1 MNRRYAIFF
10 VLLGIVV
17 LNSCIGVSA
26 DITVRADGS
35 GKIALEY
42 RVSRMAE
49 ALGRL
54 DGNERWQTIPA
65 GRADFERSLARLPGM
80 RLVSFST
87 KNETNS
93 GGDIINNAELE
104 FKNIDALLAF
114 LDPSGKRSAFSREN
128 GTNKLSLTLLDPA
141 SSTAPGAP
149 DPQLLELARQVSAGY
164 ELNVSFSAD
173 GNASLTLADGTGATL
188 VPVPAAKVISPGKK
202 VSLAIGT
209 GELLSLEHGLTVQ
222 FTW

>member
-1 MNRRYAIFF
+1 MNRRYAIFL

-26 DITVRADGS
+26 DIRVRADGS

-80 RLVSFST
+80 RLISFST
-87 KNETNS
+87 KNEANN

-114 LDPSGKRSAFSREN
+114 LDPSGKRSAFSQEN
-128 GTNKLSLTLLDPA
+128 GANKLSLTLLDMA
-141 SSTAPGAP
+141 SSTAANAP

-173 GNASLTLADGTGATL
+173 GTASLALTDGAGAALA
-188 VPVPAAKVISPGKK
+188 PVPATQIISPGKQ
-202 VSLAIGT
+202 VSLTIGT
-209 GELLSLEHGLTVQ
+209 GELLSLAHGLSVH